1 MSVEPTHPYEIL
13 DVFADRPLEGNPLA
27 VFTEAEQIPSRLMQA
42 VARELNLSE
51 TAFIL
56 PGDGDCDAQLR
67 IFTPVTELRFAGH
80 PTLGCAFV
88 VAARTGRTDVRLRTP
103 AGIVPVRLER
113 GDTGVIAFGEMEQP
127 LPAIEPFPEADVAP
141 LLEALG
147 VGERPELPVEAYTNG
162 PTHVLVALADADLV
176 ARLVPDQSRLR
187 GLGEFGV
194 SCFAPLGE
202 TAAATYKTRMFAP
215 ALGVPEDPATGSAA
229 GPIAAHL
236 VRHGRLASGAELE
249 LRQGAEIGRPSLLR
263 ATATGSRE
271 ELARVAVGG
280 SAVLVARGHF
290 RLG

>member
-27 VFTEAEQIPSRLMQA
+27 VFAEGEQVPSRLMQA

-67 IFTPVTELRFAGH
+67 IFTPTTELRFAGH

-88 VAARTGRTDVRLRTP
+88 VAARTGLTDVRLRPP
-103 AGIVPVRLER
+103 AGIVPVHLER
-113 GDTGVIAFGEMEQP
+113 GDGQEITSGEMEQP
-127 LPAIEPFPEADVAP
+127 IPTIELLPDADVAA

-147 VGERPELPVEAYTNG
+147 VDERPELPVEAYTNG
-162 PTHVLVALADADLV
+162 PTHVLVALADPDVV
-176 ARLVPDQSRLR
+176 ARLAPDQSRLGR
-187 GLGEFGV
+187 LGNFGV

-202 TAAATYKTRMFAP
+202 TASSTYKTRMFAP
-215 ALGVPEDPATGSAA
+215 AFGVAEDPATGSAA

-271 ELARVAVGG
+271 AVTRVTVAG